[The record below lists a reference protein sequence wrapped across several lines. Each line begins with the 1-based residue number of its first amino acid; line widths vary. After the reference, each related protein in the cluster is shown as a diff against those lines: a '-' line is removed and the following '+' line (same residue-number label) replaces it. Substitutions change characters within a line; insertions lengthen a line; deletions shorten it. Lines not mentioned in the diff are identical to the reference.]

1 VESAKKQG
9 NNKNLGS
16 SIWVPN
22 VLLARA
28 IIEIA
33 PTGNHAMLTTSNRSE
48 AEFRLEADRWR
59 LTNSVNPCKPLNVQ
73 HRSDSFF
80 SYWFG

>member
-22 VLLARA
+22 VILARA
-28 IIEIA
+28 IMEIA
-33 PTGNHAMLTTSNRSE
+33 PTGNLVLVVTSSQSE
-48 AEFRLEADRWR
+48 AAFSLENLAR
-59 LTNSVNPCKPLNVQ
+59 
-73 HRSDSFF
+73 
-80 SYWFG
+80 G